1 MPTFSRRPTPLSV
14 QAIMPI
20 CFVTTA
26 VVLSIAVLGGCGGS
40 AASPTRPGAD
50 GAAPSGT
57 TPASPVIVSAAQP
70 AQRTTTLAVNY
81 WQWMPSYG
89 DDITGTDGL
98 VAALEPALMRVG
110 GYNNDANL
118 PDAFDDGAFDQAVAY
133 ARAIGAEPI
142 VQVPLLADV
151 NGQPPTPATAAGMV
165 SYANVTNAYAI
176 KYFSVGNE
184 PDLYDAQGGLADASQ
199 PAIPGYT
206 PTQYCTSMR
215 AFVTA
220 MKAVDP
226 TIQIV
231 GPDLSYKYQAGNSSA
246 DWLTPILTTCG
257 DLFDVISIHR
267 YPFEAAQA
275 NLAAAAKDP
284 ASFRNVIHSVQ
295 GILQA
300 TGQAAKPLAL
310 TEMNVVYDATTC
322 ALGASPGTV
331 GSALWL
337 ADSVGTAID
346 LGLWTTAVWDISD
359 TDGWSLGLIGMP
371 PAHTPRPSYY
381 AYALYADHFGPT
393 LLQVTSAPSG
403 VSAHAS
409 RNQAGDSTQIIAI
422 NWNASVAALTFQV
435 TGLATTPAPATF
447 VLPPQSM
454 AAVEIPDLG
463 SSSAWVYGESQ
474 RLAASAPQPLLAGTD
489 LAPTVTSAGGGAG
502 LAVGAGCRSD
512 GGAPACPA
520 VPAPGPTITTQGRAV
535 GSALLFGSGAD
546 EWGSYTYAAPGQSP
560 PVASVNADGSGV
572 QIQATFAG
580 PIQASANYMGVGL
593 YFNSYSCLDVSAYTG
608 VRFDFAGDLGGCT
621 LAVGAVSSEQIT
633 PSEDA
638 NRGTCAGTDSNCYGA
653 SVVVTPTPTLSVPF
667 ADLSG
672 GVPLSTVDTKELVD
686 VQWQLTGPVGHDAGG
701 CSASFTVSNVTLY

>member
-1 MPTFSRRPTPLSV
+1 
-14 QAIMPI
+14 MPI

-40 AASPTRPGAD
+40 APSPTRPGAD

-257 DLFDVISIHR
+257 DLFD
-267 YPFEAAQA
+267 
-275 NLAAAAKDP
+275 
-284 ASFRNVIHSVQ
+284 
-295 GILQA
+295 
-300 TGQAAKPLAL
+300 
-310 TEMNVVYDATTC
+310 
-322 ALGASPGTV
+322 
-331 GSALWL
+331 
-337 ADSVGTAID
+337 
-346 LGLWTTAVWDISD
+346 
-359 TDGWSLGLIGMP
+359 
-371 PAHTPRPSYY
+371 
-381 AYALYADHFGPT
+381 
-393 LLQVTSAPSG
+393 
-403 VSAHAS
+403 
-409 RNQAGDSTQIIAI
+409 
-422 NWNASVAALTFQV
+422 
-435 TGLATTPAPATF
+435 
-447 VLPPQSM
+447 
-454 AAVEIPDLG
+454 
-463 SSSAWVYGESQ
+463 
-474 RLAASAPQPLLAGTD
+474 
-489 LAPTVTSAGGGAG
+489 
-502 LAVGAGCRSD
+502 
-512 GGAPACPA
+512 
-520 VPAPGPTITTQGRAV
+520 
-535 GSALLFGSGAD
+535 
-546 EWGSYTYAAPGQSP
+546 
-560 PVASVNADGSGV
+560 
-572 QIQATFAG
+572 
-580 PIQASANYMGVGL
+580 
-593 YFNSYSCLDVSAYTG
+593 
-608 VRFDFAGDLGGCT
+608 
-621 LAVGAVSSEQIT
+621 
-633 PSEDA
+633 
-638 NRGTCAGTDSNCYGA
+638 
-653 SVVVTPTPTLSVPF
+653 
-667 ADLSG
+667 
-672 GVPLSTVDTKELVD
+672 
-686 VQWQLTGPVGHDAGG
+686 
-701 CSASFTVSNVTLY
+701 